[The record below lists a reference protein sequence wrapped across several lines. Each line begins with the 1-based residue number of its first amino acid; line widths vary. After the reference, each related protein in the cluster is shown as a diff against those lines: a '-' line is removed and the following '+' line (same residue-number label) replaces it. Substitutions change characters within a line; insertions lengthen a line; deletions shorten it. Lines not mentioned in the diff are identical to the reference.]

1 MVSMWYPQFKHLN
14 KKYTFSEQNAANAIA
29 NCFCAAV
36 AQASRR
42 ESDLEFSFSNERD
55 LEKPVTVKGAQL
67 INGKLDL
74 VLVQLNTLNLNS
86 SKDAKDIKNLV
97 WVDKGALKLFN
108 WANI

>member
-1 MVSMWYPQFKHLN
+1 MN

-97 WVDKGALKLFN
+97 WIDKSALKLFN

>member
-1 MVSMWYPQFKHLN
+1 M
-14 KKYTFSEQNAANAIA
+14 
-29 NCFCAAV
+29 
-36 AQASRR
+36 
-42 ESDLEFSFSNERD
+42 
-55 LEKPVTVKGAQL
+55 TVKGVQL

-97 WVDKGALKLFN
+97 WIDKGTLKLFN